1 MAKKKADMS
10 AARNLAAAIGTSGM
24 TPSEAIMVGG
34 SVNNAP
40 SAHNAHDVPST
51 HDAQATTSVNTK
63 RKRINMAFSNENIED
78 MRLAANAMGVSQ
90 TEFTNMVLREWFD
103 AHESDLAAFRSARS
117 KFEV

>member
-10 AARNLAAAIGTSGM
+10 AARNLAAAIGASGM
-24 TPSEAIMVGG
+24 NPSETIMVGG
-34 SVNNAP
+34 VNNAP
-40 SAHNAHDVPST
+40 TAHDAHGVQ
-51 HDAQATTSVNTK
+51 DAQANTSANTK
-63 RKRINMAFSNENIED
+63 RKRINMAFSDANIED

-117 KFEV
+117 KFEA